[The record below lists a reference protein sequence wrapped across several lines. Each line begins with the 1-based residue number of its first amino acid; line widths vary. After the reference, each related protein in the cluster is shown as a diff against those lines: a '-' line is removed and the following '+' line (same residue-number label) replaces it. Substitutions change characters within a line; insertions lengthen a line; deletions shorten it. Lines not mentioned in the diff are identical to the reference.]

1 MTTKITSGIW
11 DDPDFMELSDA
22 EKLCIFW
29 VLTKSNLLGWVEATP
44 RKLARDIEAPYEH
57 LEGACAKL
65 PRSFVLT
72 LRGVWCRNYIRKQFG
87 QGQSLARSHMSKS
100 LRKQIADAPEEIQKL
115 ILQEYPEI
123 EASLPSSPKELGSSL
138 EATREREGEIE
149 REGETLLLES
159 ETPKPET
166 THPVLTRF
174 RNLFNLRDSTP
185 LDSSSSRAWE
195 KNKKAAAAVSED
207 DWRYLEWA
215 YRQKEGA
222 AAQFRRKDLATLLN
236 NILAEVTRAR
246 DWAGREGVSLSASAS
261 APMEPSGW
269 RDLIET
275 EFPEV
280 NLSTWANLPDSMKS
294 WVREKQRE
302 LAAA

>member
-57 LEGACAKL
+57 LEGACSKL

-123 EASLPSSPKELGSSL
+123 QASLPSSPKELGSSL

-174 RNLFNLRDSTP
+174 RNLFNLRAETP
-185 LDSSSSRAWE
+185 LDSSSARAWE
-195 KNKKAAAAVSED
+195 KNKKAAVAVSEE
-207 DWRYLEWA
+207 DWRFLEWA

-236 NILAEVTRAR
+236 NILTEVSRAR
-246 DWAGREGVSLSASAS
+246 DWAGRSGASVSAT
-261 APMEPSGW
+261 APVSMEPKGW
-269 RDLIET
+269 QDLVT
-275 EFPEV
+275 SEFPEC
-280 NLSTWANLPDSMKS
+280 NLSTWALLPESMKA
-294 WVREKQRE
+294 WVREKQS
-302 LAAA
+302 AA

>member
-1 MTTKITSGIW
+1 MHFYKFNIKDYAVNTTHLTNDEDLAYRRLLDLYYTDEQPIPNDYQK
-11 DDPDFMELSDA
+11 LSRRLRVSP
-22 EKLCIFW
+22 EVVEV
-29 VLTKSNLLGWVEATP
+29 VLNEFFALSENGWVCGRVE
-44 RKLARDIEAPYEH
+44 
-57 LEGACAKL
+57 
-65 PRSFVLT
+65 
-72 LRGVWCRNYIRKQFG
+72 
-87 QGQSLARSHMSKS
+87 
-100 LRKQIADAPEEIQKL
+100 EEIESYHRLCGKR
-115 ILQEYPEI
+115 
-123 EASLPSSPKELGSSL
+123 KELGLKGAEKRHGKKVAKAKQKPSKDVAIAPIPLTTNHYISPIVPNGDMEL
-138 EATREREGEIE
+138 EIE
-149 REGETLLLES
+149 
-159 ETPKPET
+159 ETPERET

-185 LDSSSSRAWE
+185 LDSSSTRAWE

-207 DWRYLEWA
+207 DWRFLEWA

-236 NILAEVTRAR
+236 NILTEVSRAR
-246 DWAGREGVSLSASAS
+246 DWAGRSGASVSAS
-261 APMEPSGW
+261 APVSTEPAGW

-280 NLSTWANLPDSMKS
+280 NLTTWALLPDSMKS

>member
-1 MTTKITSGIW
+1 MHFYRFNIKDYAVNTTHLTNEEDLAYRRLLDLYYTDEQPIPNNNQLVSRRIRIA
-11 DDPDFMELSDA
+11 A
-22 EKLCIFW
+22 EVVDV
-29 VLTKSNLLGWVEATP
+29 VLKEF
-44 RKLARDIEAPYEH
+44 
-57 LEGACAKL
+57 
-65 PRSFVLT
+65 FVLT
-72 LRGVWCRNYIRKQFG
+72 ENGWICGRVE
-87 QGQSLARSHMSKS
+87 
-100 LRKQIADAPEEIQKL
+100 EEIEGYRNLCRKRKEVGASGGRPPKKPAKPKEK
-115 ILQEYPEI
+115 QEETKRLPSAPIPVTNHQYISPIGPTGDMELEI
-123 EASLPSSPKELGSSL
+123 E
-138 EATREREGEIE
+138 
-149 REGETLLLES
+149 

-166 THPVLTRF
+166 THPALTRF

-195 KNKKAAAAVSED
+195 KNKKAAAAVCEE

-222 AAQFRRKDLATLLN
+222 AAQFRRKDLATILN
-236 NILAEVTRAR
+236 NILTEVSRAR
-246 DWAGREGVSLSASAS
+246 DWAGRSGASVSAS
-261 APMEPSGW
+261 APVSTEPAGW

-280 NLSTWANLPDSMKS
+280 NLTTWALLPDSMKS

>member
-1 MTTKITSGIW
+1 MHFYRFNIKDYAVNTTHLTNEEDLAYRRLLDLYYT
-11 DDPDFMELSDA
+11 DDQPKPNNNQWVCRRIRIAA
-22 EKLCIFW
+22 EVVDV
-29 VLTKSNLLGWVEATP
+29 VLNEF
-44 RKLARDIEAPYEH
+44 
-57 LEGACAKL
+57 
-65 PRSFVLT
+65 FVLT
-72 LRGVWCRNYIRKQFG
+72 ENGWICGRVE
-87 QGQSLARSHMSKS
+87 
-100 LRKQIADAPEEIQKL
+100 EEIEGYRNLCRKRKEVGASGGRPPKKQAKPKGKQDETNRL
-115 ILQEYPEI
+115 AIAPIPVTNNQYISPIVPTGDMELEI
-123 EASLPSSPKELGSSL
+123 E
-138 EATREREGEIE
+138 
-149 REGETLLLES
+149 
-159 ETPKPET
+159 ETPERKT

-174 RNLFNLRDSTP
+174 RNLFNLRESTP